1 MIRLPV
7 SIGEALDKLTIL
19 EIKCKRIHDPERRV
33 FCKQEY
39 DLLYTELK
47 PYVDEHAF
55 HYAQLCKVN
64 EDIWITQ
71 EIAREKLDLQKCI
84 EILNKNDMR
93 FRIKDVINQAAKS
106 YIREQKGYAKRRALV
121 ISHLGLGDQVGLI
134 GAVRYIALSHD
145 ETVVVC
151 KARYAANVAA
161 FFADNPT
168 IKLWPVPYEHGYI
181 PGKGP
186 TETTPGQ
193 CVEYSRSDWSNVYLS
208 GFYTCPRSSMNDLP
222 SNFYRDMGLDP
233 EIRHTHFHIPTS
245 QGAADLYSK
254 IQNQP
259 YIFVQQISS
268 SHKTNL
274 ISWDRD
280 EILTID
286 PNINVYS
293 EGHKWYALAQ
303 EFVNKPFVH
312 YTEVIKHAKEV
323 HTVDS
328 SFYCL
333 AYHLPLDAQTKKCY
347 DRPTGAVLE
356 DHVFH

>member
-19 EIKCKRIHDPERRV
+19 DIKCKRIQDPERRA

-39 DLLYTELK
+39 DLLYKELQ
-47 PYVDEHAF
+47 PYVEEHAF
-55 HYAQLCKVN
+55 YYKQLFKVN

-71 EIAREKLDLQKCI
+71 EIARDKLDLGKCI

-93 FRIKDVINQAAKS
+93 FRIKDVINQATKS

-134 GAVRYIALSHD
+134 GAIRYIALSHD

-151 KARYAANVAA
+151 KARYAENIAA

-186 TETTPGQ
+186 TDTTPGE
-193 CVEYSRSDWSNVYLS
+193 CVEYSRADWSNVYRS

-222 SNFYRDMGLDP
+222 CNFYRDMGLDP
-233 EIRHTHFHIPTS
+233 EIRHTHFHIPTY
-245 QGAADLYSK
+245 QGAIDLYLK
-254 IQNQP
+254 IQDQP

-268 SHKTNL
+268 SHKTDL

-286 PNINVYS
+286 PNINVYP
-293 EGHKWYALAQ
+293 EGHKWHALAQ

-312 YTEVIKHAKEV
+312 YTEVIKHAKEI

-333 AYHLPLDAQTKKCY
+333 AYHLPLDAEVKKCY
-347 DRPTGAVLE
+347 DRPTGKVYE
-356 DHVFH
+356 DHLFH